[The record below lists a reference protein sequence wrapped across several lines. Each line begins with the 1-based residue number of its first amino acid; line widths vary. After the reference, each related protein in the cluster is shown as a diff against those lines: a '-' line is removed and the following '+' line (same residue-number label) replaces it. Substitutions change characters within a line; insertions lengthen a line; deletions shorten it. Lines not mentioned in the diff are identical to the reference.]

1 MTQSTTDPY
10 AVLGIKRE
18 ASAQQVRQAYRRL
31 AKRYHPD
38 LHPGGQ
44 TSDRMR
50 RVNQAWQIL
59 SSPTRRARYEADNPR
74 PGASSS
80 GQWAGSPRR
89 PSRRAA
95 SGRTWEAAWASAAEA
110 NGYPRTATWAD
121 RFSAADRQAA
131 ARSSPDRLGDAG
143 PGWPVVLVIVAVA
156 FMVIWGSLV
165 GFLPLPL
172 FVIVLLFLASRIFG
186 RFD

>member
-10 AVLGIKRE
+10 AVLGIKRQ

-50 RVNQAWQIL
+50 HVNQAWQIL
-59 SSPTRRARYEADNPR
+59 SSPSRRARYEADNPR

-110 NGYPRTATWAD
+110 NGYPRTAAWAD
-121 RFSAADRQAA
+121 GFSAADRQAA
-131 ARSSPDRLGDAG
+131 ARSSPDR
-143 PGWPVVLVIVAVA
+143 PVVLVIVAVA
-156 FMVIWGSLV
+156 FVVIWGSLV